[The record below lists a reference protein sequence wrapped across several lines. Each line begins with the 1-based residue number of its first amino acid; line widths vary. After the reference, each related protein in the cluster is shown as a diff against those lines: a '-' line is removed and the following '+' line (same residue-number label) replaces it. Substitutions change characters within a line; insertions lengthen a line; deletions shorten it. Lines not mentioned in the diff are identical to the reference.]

1 MSISPVT
8 SFSSAIFS
16 GIDYSIL
23 HCTHSIIFTCLV
35 DQTGVV
41 QNIAKTTT
49 PLLKDAFVF
58 GAVNGTVEY
67 ASTNLKKKA
76 KRDWTPEGYGLDKG
90 VDALQFAIAIA
101 SRYAVA
107 KLCNEYFG
115 TKITNEF
122 VHIYTASDFIMIPFS
137 RGPMD
142 ATIQLAKAGFQTA
155 ICAKVLSI
163 FMATPLFKNA
173 FYFGAINLAVV
184 STITN
189 HSLKIHVG
197 VEDPRHLYIL
207 HVALGV
213 ISLTGT
219 YYSAKT
225 CNQYLKLQIP
235 RNYIVL
241 MVALALPI
249 VPVTAF
255 FRYIKYDIFGADFA
269 QTMERVK
276 ASESDNVQSA
286 IRQLTEI
293 VENMDGLDRRTIMQR
308 FREGNFGEALS
319 NAGTLLGPQFRG
331 VLGQIF
337 TQWMQGNAI
346 EDIVTN
352 SLEVLGSNA
361 EAIDPVL
368 GAVRV
373 AVGVNSNKAGADFIL
388 EEVLKDAS
396 QQTKDA
402 FAMMDAGRDTT
413 KFIVTKAVAIYVVGS
428 KKGEDTPNFFSG
440 PTREK
445 VQALRTQIGETP
457 VLAAD
462 YEAVLG
468 HLDAAAAKEV
478 DDEDFFAFQNEIE
491 EIEENEGQKLA
502 LTTLQGIGS
511 PELQTTFS
519 RNCCRIAA
527 QKLAEEVE

>member
-1 MSISPVT
+1 MSISSVI
-8 SFSSAIFS
+8 SFSSAISS
-16 GIDYSIL
+16 GIDS
-23 HCTHSIIFTCLV
+23 SIFTWFV
-35 DQTGVV
+35 DRTGVV

-49 PLLKDAFVF
+49 PLLKGAFVF

-67 ASTNLKKKA
+67 ASTNLKEKV

-90 VDALQFAIAIA
+90 VDALQFALAIA

-122 VHIYTASDFIMIPFS
+122 VHIYTASDVIMMTSSTGTVP
-137 RGPMD
+137 
-142 ATIQLAKAGFQTA
+142 LAMAGFQTA
-155 ICAKVLSI
+155 IFAKVLSI

-184 STITN
+184 GAITN
-189 HSLKIHVG
+189 HSPKIHVQVKNRLG
-197 VEDPRHLYIL
+197 VEDPRLLYIS

-213 ISLTGT
+213 ISLAGT
-219 YYSAKT
+219 YYSAKI

-241 MVALALPI
+241 MVALALPMI
-249 VPVTAF
+249 PVTAF
-255 FRYIKYDIFGADFA
+255 FRHIGYDIFGADFA
-269 QTMERVK
+269 QIIERVR
-276 ASESDNVQSA
+276 ASQNVDVQSA

-293 VENMDGLDRRTIMQR
+293 VGNMDGVDRATIQQR
-308 FREGNFGEALS
+308 FQEGNFGEALS

-402 FAMMDAGRDTT
+402 FATMDAARDTT

-440 PTREK
+440 PTRDRI
-445 VQALRTQIGETP
+445 QGLRTQILETP
-457 VLAAD
+457 ALAAD
-462 YEAVLG
+462 YEAILG

-478 DDEDFFAFQNEIE
+478 EDEDFFAFQN

-527 QKLAEEVE
+527 QKLAEEAA

>member
-1 MSISPVT
+1 MSISSVI
-8 SFSSAIFS
+8 SFSSAIS
-16 GIDYSIL
+16 GGIS
-23 HCTHSIIFTCLV
+23 SSVFTWFV
-35 DQTGVV
+35 DRTGVV

-49 PLLKDAFVF
+49 PLLKGAFVF

-67 ASTNLKKKA
+67 ASTNLKKKV

-90 VDALQFAIAIA
+90 VDALQFALAIA

-115 TKITNEF
+115 SKITNEF
-122 VHIYTASDFIMIPFS
+122 VHIYTASDVIMMTSSTGTIP
-137 RGPMD
+137 
-142 ATIQLAKAGFQTA
+142 LAMAGFLTA
-155 ICAKVLSI
+155 ISAKVLSI

-173 FYFGAINLAVV
+173 FYFGAVNLAVV
-184 STITN
+184 NTIAN
-189 HSLKIHVG
+189 HSPKINAQVKNRLG
-197 VEDPRHLYIL
+197 VEDPRLLYIS
-207 HVALGV
+207 HVALGA
-213 ISLTGT
+213 ISLAGT
-219 YYSAKT
+219 YYSAKI

-235 RNYIVL
+235 RNYIIL
-241 MVALALPI
+241 MVVLALPM

-255 FRYIKYDIFGADFA
+255 FRHVGHDIFGADFA
-269 QTMERVK
+269 QIIERVK
-276 ASESDNVQSA
+276 ASESRDVQSA

-293 VENMDGLDRRTIMQR
+293 IGNMDEIDRATIMDEIDRATIQQR
-308 FREGNFGEALS
+308 FLEGNFREVLS

-337 TQWMQGNAI
+337 RQWMQGNSI
-346 EDIVTN
+346 EDIVSN
-352 SLEVLGSNA
+352 SLEVLGSNT
-361 EAIDPVL
+361 EAINPVL
-368 GAVRV
+368 DAVRV

-388 EEVLKDAS
+388 EEVLKGAS

-445 VQALRTQIGETP
+445 VQALRTQIEETP
-457 VLAAD
+457 ALVAD

-478 DDEDFFAFQNEIE
+478 EDEDFFAFQN

-511 PELQTTFS
+511 PELQTRFS